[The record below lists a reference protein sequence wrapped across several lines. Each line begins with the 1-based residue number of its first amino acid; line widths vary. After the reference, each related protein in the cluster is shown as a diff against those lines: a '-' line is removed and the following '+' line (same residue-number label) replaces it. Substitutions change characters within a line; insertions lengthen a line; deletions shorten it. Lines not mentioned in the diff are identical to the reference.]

1 MAIVYTTQTTA
12 VKALPELW
20 AAQPEYAVNNQLGFV
35 KSCFDTGDQYIGP
48 GYKIHIPIIDV
59 IAATSIGAAMSAGVA
74 NSVAGTPTEGNT
86 SGYTPTVVYAAIYFL
101 EDVSLTMAYGDIKTY
116 TPALSQSLY
125 QQIDVDGLSQYAGL
139 THSQTDAGD
148 FTAANF
154 HALVSKIINGGGDK
168 VQMGQLDAWYHPL
181 KWDSVMSIA
190 DFYSG
195 AVRGEDNSPA
205 KTGSVGMAFG
215 VNFNFTAN
223 VQTST
228 TLRNVIVGKKA
239 LALVRK
245 NRPKI
250 EMERTDLI
258 TKVVASTM
266 YKFAPLHPGTGGQ
279 HIVTTLT

>member
-12 VKALPELW
+12 AKVLPELW

-35 KSCFDTGDQYIGP
+35 RSCYDTGETYIGP

-59 IAATSIGAAMSAGVA
+59 IPVTSVGAAMAGGVGT
-74 NSVAGTPTEGNT
+74 SSPGTPTEGNST
-86 SGYTPTVVYAAIYFL
+86 GYTPTVVYAAVYFL
-101 EDVSLTMAYGDIKTY
+101 EDVSQTMAYGDIKTY

-139 THSQTDAGD
+139 THSQTDAAD

-205 KTGSVGMAFG
+205 KTGTVGMAFG

-239 LALVRK
+239 LVLVRK

>member
-1 MAIVYTTQTTA
+1 M

-35 KSCFDTGDQYIGP
+35 RSCTDTGETYIGP

-59 IAATSIGAAMSAGVA
+59 IPVTSVGAAMAAGVGT
-74 NSVAGTPTEGNT
+74 SSPGTPTEGNT
-86 SGYTPTVVYAAIYFL
+86 SGYTPTVIYAAVYFL

-116 TPALSQSLY
+116 TPALSQTLY
-125 QQIDVDGLSQYAGL
+125 QQIDVDGLSQFAGL
-139 THSQTDAGD
+139 THSQTDTAD
-148 FTAANF
+148 FTAANCQ
-154 HALVSKIINGGGDK
+154 ALIAKIMNGGGDK
-168 VQMGQLDAWYHPL
+168 VQLGQLDGWYHPL
-181 KWDSVMSIA
+181 KWDAIMSDA
-190 DFYSG
+190 SFYSG
-195 AVRGEDNSPA
+195 AVRGEDNAPA
-205 KTGSVGMAFG
+205 KTGTLGMAWG

-239 LALVRK
+239 LILVRK

-250 EMERTDLI
+250 EMERSDLV

-279 HIVTTLT
+279 HIITTLT